1 MDVRDFIAQ
10 IRGKL
15 IVSCQ
20 ALPGTP
26 LADPRILAAIA
37 KSVEIGGAAALRAEG
52 AQNIAEMRNVSR
64 LPIIG
69 LHKTDNRDG
78 IYITPRFDQ
87 AKALAAAG
95 ADIIALQATNPREG
109 DCTPLGDLISG
120 IQTEL
125 SLGVLAD
132 ISTLDEAE
140 EAMEAGADLVA
151 TTLSGY
157 TPHTLHREKPDL
169 DLVLQI
175 ARRGIPVLA
184 EGRYHSPEQARAAL
198 DNGAIAVVIG
208 TMITMPD
215 RITSYFVEAL
225 QC

>member
-1 MDVRDFIAQ
+1 
-10 IRGKL
+10 
-15 IVSCQ
+15 
-20 ALPGTP
+20 
-26 LADPRILAAIA
+26 
-37 KSVEIGGAAALRAEG
+37 
-52 AQNIAEMRNVSR
+52 
-64 LPIIG
+64 
-69 LHKTDNRDG
+69 
-78 IYITPRFDQ
+78 
-87 AKALAAAG
+87 
-95 ADIIALQATNPREG
+95 
-109 DCTPLGDLISG
+109 
-120 IQTEL
+120 
-125 SLGVLAD
+125 
-132 ISTLDEAE
+132 
-140 EAMEAGADLVA
+140 MEAGADLVA

-198 DNGAIAVVIG
+198 NNGAIAVVIG